1 MSTLKNLSLAALLA
15 LASAIT
21 IPAWAAPAESA
32 NALFAHA
39 KIAARTEHKH
49 VLMVFSASW
58 CGPCHLFER
67 YLQDPQM
74 EPITDKAFV
83 VQRIDVGERPG
94 DKKHADTPGGDQ
106 LRAALGAKGEP
117 GFPFIVMTD
126 ENGKPIVNSYID
138 GKPDENIGYP
148 VLPQEIDWYME
159 MLKRAAP
166 TLSAADLDTT
176 RSWLKTHGPR
186 S

>member
-1 MSTLKNLSLAALLA
+1 
-15 LASAIT
+15 
-21 IPAWAAPAESA
+21 
-32 NALFAHA
+32 
-39 KIAARTEHKH
+39 
-49 VLMVFSASW
+49 
-58 CGPCHLFER
+58 
-67 YLQDPQM
+67 
-74 EPITDKAFV
+74 
-83 VQRIDVGERPG
+83 
-94 DKKHADTPGGDQ
+94 

-117 GFPFIVMTD
+117 GFPFIEMTD